1 MNPLVSVVIPCYNAA
16 KTLAATL
23 ESVLAQSYRPI
34 EVIVVDDGSS
44 DGSVALARS
53 FAPRVTVVVQKN
65 GGPASARNEGIRQ
78 CRGEYIAFLD
88 ADDLWLPEKLAVQVP
103 VAAAFGKPALV
114 FSAVE
119 RVREDGEIHLKRV
132 SPEKLPITYAK
143 LWHGNS
149 ITTSTVLAHAAVFDG
164 CVFDDDSAIQG
175 AEDFDLWLRIAAQ
188 HPVGYID
195 TALARYHIS
204 QQGHSRSNPERSF
217 AAVRRTYAKHLS
229 LAAAHGIGPAEVVDK
244 AFELDKSCGIRL
256 IRDGQNKAA
265 RIHLARA
272 RSVNPFDRGVLFY
285 SLLTYLPPSLMSLLR
300 RVKTVYRQSGARRK
314 ADG

>member
-44 DGSVALARS
+44 DESAAIARS

-65 GGPASARNEGIRQ
+65 GGPASARNEGIRR

-88 ADDLWLPEKLAVQVP
+88 ADDLWLPDKLAVQVP

-149 ITTSTVLAHAAVFDG
+149 ITTSTVLAHAAVLDG
-164 CVFDDDSAIQG
+164 CVFDEDSAIQG

-195 TALARYHIS
+195 TPLARYHIS

-229 LAAAHGIGPAEVVDK
+229 LATTHGIGPAEVVDK

-272 RSVNPFDRGVLFY
+272 RSMNPFDRGVLFY
-285 SLLTYLPPSLMSLLR
+285 SLLAYLPPSLISLLR
-300 RVKTVYRQSGARRK
+300 RIKTVYRQSAARRK
-314 ADG
+314 AGC